1 MGKKDAIEKR
11 GSAAISKWEAELEK
25 EAADVAAKEQMPS
38 GSFVSIR
45 GGIMTIGGS
54 PIKDNKVQVV
64 IIDHVY
70 ENAMYDGD
78 YDADNPQPP
87 VCYAFGRDEAELKP
101 HEKASE
107 PQHDQCQGCEKNVFG
122 SAEKGKGKA
131 CKNTRRLALISADNI
146 NPGSIKDGE
155 LVYLK
160 LPVTST
166 KGWAMYVKSL
176 FAHYKRPPYA
186 VITEVAVV
194 PDQKS
199 QFKVTFERV
208 DGIPANLGP
217 AIMARREK
225 VKEEIMFP
233 YGDPTPKE
241 TKGGKGK
248 KNDKPK
254 ARKF

>member
-25 EAADVAAKEQMPS
+25 EAADIASKEQMPS

-45 GGIMTIGGS
+45 GGVMTIGGA

-64 IIDHVY
+64 VIDHVY
-70 ENAMYDGD
+70 ENAKYDGA
-78 YDADNPQPP
+78 YDPDDPQPP
-87 VCYAFGRDEAELKP
+87 SCYAFGRDEAEMRP
-101 HEKASE
+101 HEKASQ
-107 PQHDQCQGCEKNVFG
+107 PAHDQCQGCDNNVFG
-122 SAEKGKGKA
+122 TAEKGKGKA
-131 CKNTRRLALISADNI
+131 CKNTRRLALISADNL
-146 NPGSIKDGE
+146 NANSIANGE

-166 KGWAMYVKSL
+166 KIWATYVKAL
-176 FAHYKRPPYA
+176 NAHYKRPPYA
-186 VITEVAVV
+186 VVTEISVV
-194 PDQKS
+194 PDPKS
-199 QFKVTFERV
+199 QFKVLFERV

-225 VKEEIMFP
+225 VKDEIMFP

-241 TKGGKGK
+241 DKKGKGK
-248 KNDKPK
+248 KNEKPK